1 MYFWSIYS
9 NSTERRS
16 KKIRSMDEHF
26 IRELQQIQLIQKRLI
41 QKLENTQN
49 VKNPDQIFEIID
61 DLDQLDN
68 FTTSLTNTLS
78 TKQTIDREL
87 LTKLDHELRTPLVS
101 IHAYTEMLLSD
112 KYGKLLDEQT
122 NKLKIINS
130 NIRRLEETITNL
142 LSEKQFN
149 VTESK
154 KENQPDS
161 SQAIKELEQ
170 QKMILGKM
178 VQNEEKKNLNL
189 SRKHLL
195 TIAGF
200 IAVIGIV
207 ITAYSL
213 FVVQL
218 VGQEYRVP
226 NTGSTND
233 GYVIQNLR
241 GDTINTWLSW
251 RLVDGTVLH
260 VNVIDAGKYPGKLD
274 LIKDVL
280 LSQKSI
286 AVDDSLLHNGPQGST
301 STFYVGWNGALDEV
315 AKDPTQ
321 FYVPK
326 KLDVIESPT
335 GAGDVTIM
343 LTNEQSGDGYSG
355 YTKSIADQSQHQ
367 ILKSAITIYE
377 VDKLSNE
384 QFKTILRHEFGHA
397 LGLAHSTAPE
407 DLMHAT
413 IQTEYPYISECDIDT
428 MKSLYNG
435 NENSVVTCTK

>member
-1 MYFWSIYS
+1 
-9 NSTERRS
+9 
-16 KKIRSMDEHF
+16 MDEHF
-26 IRELQQIQLIQKRLI
+26 IRELEQIQLIQKKLL

-49 VKNPDQIFEIID
+49 VKNPDKIFEIIE

-68 FTTSLTNTLS
+68 FTTSLANTLS
-78 TKQTIDREL
+78 TKQTIDREF
-87 LTKLDHELRTPLVS
+87 LTKLNHELRTPLVP
-101 IHAYTEMLLSD
+101 IHAYTEMLLAD
-112 KYGKLLDEQT
+112 KYGKLSDEQT
-122 NKLKIINS
+122 NKLKIITS
-130 NIRRLEETITNL
+130 NIRRLEETITDL
-142 LSEKQFN
+142 LGEKQFN
-149 VTESK
+149 VTESE
-154 KENQPDS
+154 KENQPNS
-161 SQAIKELEQ
+161 SQVIKELEQ
-170 QKMILGKM
+170 EKMILGKM
-178 VQNEEKKNLNL
+178 VQNEEKRNLNL

-200 IAVIGIV
+200 IVMIGII

-233 GYVIQNLR
+233 GYVIQNLQ

-260 VNVIDAGKYPGKLD
+260 VNVLDANKYPGKLD
-274 LIKDVL
+274 LIKDVI

-286 AVDDSLLHNGPQGST
+286 VIDDSLLHKGPKGST
-301 STFYVGWNGALDEV
+301 STYYLGWSGALDEV
-315 AKDPTQ
+315 TKDPTQ
-321 FYVPK
+321 FYIPDK
-326 KLDVIESPT
+326 FEVIESST
-335 GAGDVTIM
+335 GAGEVTIM

-355 YTKSIADQSQHQ
+355 YTKSIADASQHQ

-384 QFKTILRHEFGHA
+384 QFKTILRHEFGHV

-413 IQTEYPYISECDIDT
+413 IETDYPYISQCDIDT
-428 MKSLYNG
+428 MKSLYDG
-435 NENSVVTCTK
+435 NEKSTVTCTK